1 MRAYMRIG
9 VGREVER
16 RGRGGKD
23 LRGGFWGVGGCADR
37 LAYRFEDAGDGIEI
51 VGAAL
56 ES

>member
-1 MRAYMRIG
+1 MGIG
-9 VGREVER
+9 VEREVER
-16 RGRGGKD
+16 RGSGGKD